1 MCSPLSI
8 WACQSFWTPNGE
20 STRGHSTK
28 RAHHSIHLL
37 SLRSTSLEMMA
48 EMALDIQQY
57 QQNLD
62 PGKALTDAMV
72 DRYIKPATY
81 GEFIL
86 DDGSKISR

>member
-1 MCSPLSI
+1 
-8 WACQSFWTPNGE
+8 
-20 STRGHSTK
+20 
-28 RAHHSIHLL
+28 
-37 SLRSTSLEMMA
+37 MMA